1 MMADIWQIT
10 QTVDLARGVQAPQV
24 WPNALMLCG
33 DSNAHTWRVAVM
45 RGGRPATLAGKVMGY
60 FIRADGATVAV
71 TGSLAGHVASVVLPQ
86 SCYTIE
92 GDLQAVLRLADGDG
106 LITLAALILPV
117 RRMLTD
123 SIVDTERIIPSLE
136 DLLAPIERMEQ
147 GTQAAATAAGA
158 ANTAASN
165 ANAKAQAAATAA
177 SSATTAASA
186 ANTAASNANVK
197 AQAADEA
204 ASSATAA
211 AGAANTAASNAN
223 AKAQEADEAASSATA
238 AAGAANAA
246 AADADSKAQAA
257 DTAAGSATTAASAA
271 NTAANEANAARD
283 RLEAIDLTVETL
295 PAGSDSTGTLT
306 KTDTSLVIALGVPRG
321 DRGPQGP
328 KGDKGE
334 PGNIDNLPYATDAPL
349 GAGTPGAGSALTVSR
364 GDHVHP
370 AQTSV
375 SGNAGT
381 ATRLQTERK
390 IGNAAFDGSED
401 ISLAQIGAYAAGG
414 IRTAALDLPLSAWA
428 GSGPYTA
435 TISREDVTASTWV
448 HLALDAASM
457 DSYSADID
465 WSTDTPGQ
473 IVLTTAVKPTGAL
486 AGSLVLMEV
495 D

>member
-136 DLLAPIERMEQ
+136 DLLAQIERMEQ

-197 AQAADEA
+197 AQA
-204 ASSATAA
+204 
-211 AGAANTAASNAN
+211 
-223 AKAQEADEAASSATA
+223 ADEAASSATA